1 MKKLA
6 GLFLAATLTLS
17 MTTVA
22 FAAPSKS
29 TTVSDG
35 TTKEGATVS
44 HVITEDVQKTA
55 GLVKDEK
62 TGKVT
67 LSDEQVSK
75 VEEAI
80 KVSTTDAE
88 SVDVKVLDVF
98 DVQAPADYVEGNPID
113 ITLDYEYTD
122 GIQVLHFKDGQ
133 WVVLPTKKG
142 ADGKV
147 VATFTKFSPT
157 AIATVVVNSKKTEE
171 NVTPSPVVTPSDDN
185 NTIVPSNTTTT
196 DNNAIAPAD
205 NSKTP
210 AATPA
215 STAKTTDGTKNA
227 DATKKTGDV
236 NTTVYVALLAAAA
249 GACAIV
255 IRRKMAR

>member
-80 KVSTTDAE
+80 KVSKTDAE

-122 GIQVLHFKDGQ
+122 GIQVLHFQDGQ

-157 AIATVVVNSKKTEE
+157 AIATVVVNSKKAEE
-171 NVTPSPVVTPSDDN
+171 NVTPSPVVTPSDNN

>member
-98 DVQAPADYVEGNPID
+98 DVQVPADYVEGHEVD
-113 ITLDYEYTD
+113 ITLDFPYSE
-122 GIQVLHFKDGQ
+122 GIQVLHFQDGQ
-133 WVVLPTKKG
+133 WVALPTKEG

-157 AIATVVVNSKKTEE
+157 AIATVVINKKTEE

>member
-44 HVITEDVQKTA
+44 HVIKDDVKAAA
-55 GLVKDEK
+55 GLVTDEK

-113 ITLDYEYTD
+113 ITLYYEYTD
-122 GIQVLHFKDGQ
+122 GIQVLHFQDGQ

-205 NSKTP
+205 NSKAP

>member
-44 HVITEDVQKTA
+44 HVIKDDVKAAA
-55 GLVKDEK
+55 GLVTDEK

-80 KVSTTDAE
+80 KVSNDAE

-122 GIQVLHFKDGQ
+122 GIQVLHFQDGQ

-185 NTIVPSNTTTT
+185 NTIVPSNTTT

-215 STAKTTDGTKNA
+215 STAKTTSATKNA

>member
-6 GLFLAATLTLS
+6 GLFLALTLS

-80 KVSTTDAE
+80 KVSKTDAE

-122 GIQVLHFKDGQ
+122 GIQVLHFQDGQ

-171 NVTPSPVVTPSDDN
+171 NVTPSPVVTPSDNN

>member
-29 TTVSDG
+29 ATVSDG

-55 GLVKDEK
+55 GLVTDEK

-122 GIQVLHFKDGQ
+122 GIQVLHFQDGQ

-215 STAKTTDGTKNA
+215 STAKTTSATKNA

>member
-80 KVSTTDAE
+80 KVSKTDAE

-122 GIQVLHFKDGQ
+122 GIQVLHFQDGQ

-171 NVTPSPVVTPSDDN
+171 NVTPSPVVTPSDNN

-196 DNNAIAPAD
+196 DNTIAPAD

-215 STAKTTDGTKNA
+215 STAKTTSTTKNA

>member
-44 HVITEDVQKTA
+44 HVIKDDVKAAA
-55 GLVKDEK
+55 GLVTDEK

-80 KVSTTDAE
+80 KVSNDAE

-98 DVQAPADYVEGNPID
+98 DVQAPADYVEGNQID
-113 ITLDYEYTD
+113 ITLDFPYSE
-122 GIQVLHFKDGQ
+122 GIQVLHFQDGQ
-133 WVVLPTKKG
+133 WVALPTKEG

>member
-122 GIQVLHFKDGQ
+122 GIQVLHFQDGQ

-215 STAKTTDGTKNA
+215 STAKTTSATKNA

>member
-6 GLFLAATLTLS
+6 GLFIAATLTLS

-80 KVSTTDAE
+80 KVSKTDAE

-122 GIQVLHFKDGQ
+122 GIQVLHFQDGQ

-171 NVTPSPVVTPSDDN
+171 NVTPSPVVTPSDNN

>member
-55 GLVKDEK
+55 GLVTDEK

-122 GIQVLHFKDGQ
+122 GIQVLHFQDGQ

-171 NVTPSPVVTPSDDN
+171 NVTPSPVVTPSDNN

-205 NSKTP
+205 NSKAP

-255 IRRKMAR
+255 IRRKMTK

>member
-113 ITLDYEYTD
+113 ITLDFPYSE
-122 GIQVLHFKDGQ
+122 GIQVLHFQDGQ
-133 WVVLPTKKG
+133 WVALPTKEG

-157 AIATVVVNSKKTEE
+157 AIATVVINKKTEE

>member
-80 KVSTTDAE
+80 KVSKTDAE

-122 GIQVLHFKDGQ
+122 GIQVLHFQDGQ

-171 NVTPSPVVTPSDDN
+171 NVTPSPVVTPSDNN
-185 NTIVPSNTTTT
+185 NTIVPSNTTT

-215 STAKTTDGTKNA
+215 STAKTTSATKNA

>member
-44 HVITEDVQKTA
+44 HVIKDDVKAAA
-55 GLVKDEK
+55 GLVTDEK

-80 KVSTTDAE
+80 KVSKTDAE

-122 GIQVLHFKDGQ
+122 GIQVLHFQDGQ

-171 NVTPSPVVTPSDDN
+171 NVTPSPVVTPSDNN

-205 NSKTP
+205 NSKAP

-215 STAKTTDGTKNA
+215 STAKTTDGPKNA

>member
-6 GLFLAATLTLS
+6 GLFLAATLALS

-122 GIQVLHFKDGQ
+122 GIQVLHFQDGQ

-171 NVTPSPVVTPSDDN
+171 NVTPSPVVTPSDND

-205 NSKTP
+205 NSKAP

-236 NTTVYVALLAAAA
+236 STTVYVALLAAAA

>member
-44 HVITEDVQKTA
+44 HVIKDDVEAAA
-55 GLVKDEK
+55 GLVTDEK

-98 DVQAPADYVEGNPID
+98 DVQAPADYVEGTQID

-122 GIQVLHFKDGQ
+122 GIQVLHFQDGQ
-133 WVVLPTKKG
+133 WVALPTKEG

-185 NTIVPSNTTTT
+185 NTIVPSNTTT

-205 NSKTP
+205 NSKAP

>member
-44 HVITEDVQKTA
+44 HVIKDDVKAAA
-55 GLVKDEK
+55 GLVTDEK

-75 VEEAI
+75 VKEAI

-122 GIQVLHFKDGQ
+122 GIQVLHFQDGQ

-205 NSKTP
+205 NSKAP